1 MTQPSR
7 QLRLSASELGIMAP
21 PQRLF
26 SLFVSLLAAA
36 FITAWQCPGSAQ
48 SGQAELQLTGGLRQ
62 RETSRETWVVAQL
75 SLPLGDFSAPT
86 DRGSRGFAEPPADA
100 PADVPEEAPRA
111 EPEPE
116 RASLPEELSV
126 SPTLVQRLVRR
137 ALAVDGARAR
147 ARRLASLASRSKSSA
162 WLPEL
167 SLRAGRSTDRSL
179 RLTPTSSDPYRYTQ
193 SDGSDL
199 YGEVKLSWKLNGVVF
214 QREEVGLARLRQSEQ
229 ARRDQV
235 VERVLEALFAWQLA
249 ELRAVDPNATI
260 EDQLRFQLLA
270 LQARLRLDVL
280 TGGLFGRLVPSPDPQ
295 EK

>member
-1 MTQPSR
+1 MAPSR
-7 QLRLSASELGIMAP
+7 WRSSH
-21 PQRLF
+21 
-26 SLFVSLLAAA
+26 FVALLVIALIA
-36 FITAWQCPGSAQ
+36 AWQCPAAAQ

-62 RETSRETWVVAQL
+62 REDSRETWVVAQL
-75 SLPLGDFSAPT
+75 SLPLGDFGAGPRARQSLAEPPA
-86 DRGSRGFAEPPADA
+86 DASAEPPADA
-100 PADVPEEAPRA
+100 PQA
-111 EPEPE
+111 EQPAPE
-116 RASLPEELSV
+116 RASLPEELNV
-126 SPTLVQRLVRR
+126 SPTLVKRLVRR

-249 ELRAVDPNATI
+249 ELRAVDPNLTV
-260 EDQLRFQLLA
+260 EDQLRFQL
-270 LQARLRLDVL
+270 
-280 TGGLFGRLVPSPDPQ
+280 
-295 EK
+295 

>member
-1 MTQPSR
+1 MAST
-7 QLRLSASELGIMAP
+7 LRGAVVMAWAVLSISLW
-21 PQRLF
+21 QRE
-26 SLFVSLLAAA
+26 AR
-36 FITAWQCPGSAQ
+36 AQ
-48 SGQAELQLTGGLRQ
+48 SGHAELQLSGGVRQ
-62 RETSRETWVVAQL
+62 RDDGRESWVVAQL
-75 SLPLGDFSAPT
+75 SLPLGEFGQPARRSS
-86 DRGSRGFAEPPADA
+86 GLAEPPVEDA
-100 PADVPEEAPRA
+100 GASDPAPV

-116 RASLPEELSV
+116 PRKTALPQELTL
-126 SPTLVQRLVRR
+126 SPVLVRRLVRR

-147 ARRLASLASRSKSSA
+147 ARHLRSLASRSRTSA

-179 RLTPTSSDPYRYTQ
+179 RLTPTTSDPYRYSQ

-199 YGEVKLSWKLNGVVF
+199 YGEVKLAWKLDGVVF
-214 QREEVGLARLRQSEQ
+214 SRSEVGLARLRQSEQ

-235 VERVLEALFAWQLA
+235 MERVLEALFAWQLA
-249 ELRAVDPNATI
+249 ELRAVDPNLTL